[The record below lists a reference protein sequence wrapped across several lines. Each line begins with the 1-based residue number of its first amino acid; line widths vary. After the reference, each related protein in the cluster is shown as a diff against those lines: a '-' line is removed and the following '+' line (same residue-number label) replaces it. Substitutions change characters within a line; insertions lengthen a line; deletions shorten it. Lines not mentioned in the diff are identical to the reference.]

1 MKKTCNGY
9 SCSYKLGH
17 HSVLYALKSVNRY
30 KLQEYST
37 TIIEKLKFPYI
48 SKKFQLTL
56 KEGMKAAAL
65 IQEWS
70 KDPRINLTPFLDLSA
85 DAPPPHVKLLGMFK
99 LFDCP
104 TYLLSVK
111 RRS

>member
-1 MKKTCNGY
+1 MLNT
-9 SCSYKLGH
+9 
-17 HSVLYALKSVNRY
+17 LKYVNRY

-65 IQEWS
+65 IQKWS
-70 KDPRINLTPFLDLSA
+70 KDPGINLTQTI
-85 DAPPPHVKLLGMFK
+85 LL
-99 LFDCP
+99 CI
-104 TYLLSVK
+104 V
-111 RRS
+111 

>member
-1 MKKTCNGY
+1 
-9 SCSYKLGH
+9 
-17 HSVLYALKSVNRY
+17 
-30 KLQEYST
+30 
-37 TIIEKLKFPYI
+37 
-48 SKKFQLTL
+48 
-56 KEGMKAAAL
+56 MKAAAL